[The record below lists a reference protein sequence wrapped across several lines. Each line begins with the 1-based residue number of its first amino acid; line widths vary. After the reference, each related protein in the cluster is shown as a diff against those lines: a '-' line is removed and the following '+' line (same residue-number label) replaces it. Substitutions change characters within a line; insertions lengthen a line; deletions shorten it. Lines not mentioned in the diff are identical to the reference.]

1 MLDILAI
8 TTPIFLIIAIG
19 YIAVLR
25 NIVPQTVVRG
35 MGAFVINFALP
46 CLLIR
51 TVIAHDINKV
61 FNTNYLV
68 AYGSG
73 SLIVF
78 ALGYFFARLVARK
91 SQQNAALQG
100 MGMSVSNSGFIGYP
114 IVLQLLGPTA
124 GIALALC
131 FIIENLVITPL
142 ALILGDSAEAEGTS
156 RWQILRKTL
165 ARLARNPI
173 IIAIVIGMSISIS
186 GITLP
191 GPIFSV
197 IDMLA
202 SASGPV
208 ALFVIGGGLVGL
220 KLRGLRFDMA
230 RIVFGK
236 LVLHPLIIFLLLG
249 LVPDLDPLMKVAAV
263 GFACAPM
270 LSVYPIY
277 GQRYGHE
284 GMGAASLMAATSL
297 SFITI
302 STALWLLDST
312 AVFGPLP

>member
-8 TTPIFLIIAIG
+8 TTPIFMIIAIG
-19 YIAVLR
+19 YIAVSR

-51 TVIAHDINKV
+51 ALIARDISEVLNMD
-61 FNTNYLV
+61 YLAV
-68 AYGSG
+68 YGAG
-73 SLIVF
+73 SLIIF
-78 ALGYFFARLVARK
+78 ALGYFFARVIAKK

-100 MGMSVSNSGFIGYP
+100 MGMSASNSGFVGYP
-114 IVLQLLGPTA
+114 IVVQLLGPTA
-124 GIALALC
+124 AIALALC

-142 ALILGDSAEAEGTS
+142 TLILGDSAQTEGAN
-156 RWQILRKTL
+156 RWHILRKSFV
-165 ARLARNPI
+165 RLAQNPI
-173 IIAIVIGMSISIS
+173 IIALLIGLLISIS

-197 IDMLA
+197 VDMLA

-220 KLRGLRFDMA
+220 KLHGLRFDIT

-236 LVLHPLIIFLLLG
+236 LVLHPLMICLLLG
-249 LVPDLDPLMKVAAV
+249 FVPDLDPTMKIAAV
-263 GFACAPM
+263 TFASGPM
-270 LSVYPIY
+270 FGIYPIY

-284 GMGAASLMAATSL
+284 GMNAAALMAATLL
-297 SFITI
+297 SFVTI
-302 STALWLLDST
+302 STTLWLLDIS

>member
-8 TTPIFLIIAIG
+8 TTPIFMIIAIG

-51 TVIAHDINKV
+51 ALIVRDISEVLNMDFLAV
-61 FNTNYLV
+61 
-68 AYGSG
+68 YGAG
-73 SLIVF
+73 SLIIY
-78 ALGYFFARLVARK
+78 ALGYFFARVIARK

-100 MGMSVSNSGFIGYP
+100 MGMSASNSGFVGYP
-114 IVLQLLGPTA
+114 IVFQLLGPTA
-124 GIALALC
+124 AIALALC

-142 ALILGDSAEAEGTS
+142 TLILGDSAQTEGAN
-156 RWQILRKTL
+156 RWHILRKSFV
-165 ARLARNPI
+165 RLAQNPI
-173 IIAIVIGMSISIS
+173 IIALLIGLLISIS

-197 IDMLA
+197 VDMLA

-220 KLRGLRFDMA
+220 KLHGLRFDIA

-236 LVLHPLIIFLLLG
+236 LVLHPLMIFLLLG
-249 LVPDLDPLMKVAAV
+249 FVPDLDPLMKIAAV
-263 GFACAPM
+263 TFASGPM
-270 LSVYPIY
+270 FGIYPIY

-284 GMGAASLMAATSL
+284 GMNAAALMAATLL
-297 SFITI
+297 SFVTI
-302 STALWLLDST
+302 STTLWLLDIS
-312 AVFGPLP
+312 AAFGPLP

>member
-8 TTPIFLIIAIG
+8 TTPIFMIIAIG

-51 TVIAHDINKV
+51 ALIVRDISEVLNMDFLAV
-61 FNTNYLV
+61 
-68 AYGSG
+68 YGAG
-73 SLIVF
+73 SLIIY
-78 ALGYFFARLVARK
+78 ALGYFFARVIAKK

-100 MGMSVSNSGFIGYP
+100 MGMSASNSGFVGYP
-114 IVLQLLGPTA
+114 IVFQLLGPTA
-124 GIALALC
+124 AIALALC

-142 ALILGDSAEAEGTS
+142 TLILGDSAQTEGAN
-156 RWQILRKTL
+156 RWHILRKSFV
-165 ARLARNPI
+165 RLAQNPI
-173 IIAIVIGMSISIS
+173 IIALLIGLLISIS

-197 IDMLA
+197 VDMLA

-220 KLRGLRFDMA
+220 KLHGLRFDIA

-236 LVLHPLIIFLLLG
+236 LVLHPLMIFLLLG
-249 LVPDLDPLMKVAAV
+249 FVPDLDPLMKIAAV
-263 GFACAPM
+263 TFASGPM
-270 LSVYPIY
+270 FGIYPIY

-284 GMGAASLMAATSL
+284 GMNAAALMAATLL
-297 SFITI
+297 SFVTI
-302 STALWLLDST
+302 STTLWLLDIS
-312 AVFGPLP
+312 AAFGPLP